1 MAKLSVRDVEV
12 SSRRDHIGWNS
23 YEIISPLVS
32 LGCSLFA
39 DLNITDLLHRDIL
52 AGDSGG
58 VSKKWLLAYKAVISL
73 KRGKDTADDVLHT

>member
-39 DLNITDLLHRDIL
+39 DLNITDLLQGNTVIFWPEIVEGYRK
-52 AGDSGG
+52 SGF
-58 VSKKWLLAYKAVISL
+58 W
-73 KRGKDTADDVLHT
+73 HTKL